1 VKGGLI
7 PAAQETRTVVQ
18 GTSLSTANAQCAAGG
33 AAASTC
39 TRSASRPAPL
49 RRASRCS
56 MSEVTGATSGL
67 SDLDLVVIKGSTVV
81 GSGGDTANE
90 SVQLLNP
97 AAGDYKVCVIGY
109 APRGGSASYALSSW
123 LVNSASTGGN
133 FKVNVPSSATIGGTA
148 SVGMSWSGLATGKR
162 YVGAVNFLLGGV
174 KQGTTVIDVDTTDPC
189 RCSRT
194 RSKKTALAF

>member
-1 VKGGLI
+1 
-7 PAAQETRTVVQ
+7 
-18 GTSLSTANAQCAAGG
+18 
-33 AAASTC
+33 
-39 TRSASRPAPL
+39 
-49 RRASRCS
+49 
-56 MSEVTGATSGL
+56 
-67 SDLDLVVIKGSTVV
+67 VVIKGSTVV
-81 GSGGDTANE
+81 GSSGGDTANE

-97 AAGDYKVCVIGY
+97 AAGDYKVCVVGY

-174 KQGTTVIDVDTTDPC
+174 KQGTTVIDVDTTDPLPLFQN
-189 RCSRT
+189 S
-194 RSKKTALAF
+194 SKKTALAF

>member
-1 VKGGLI
+1 VRGRWCGGVNLHTVSI
-7 PAAQETRTVVQ
+7 PA
-18 GTSLSTANAQCAAGG
+18 GTIAARFSLFDE
-33 AAASTC
+33 
-39 TRSASRPAPL
+39 RSDRRHLGPERPRP
-49 RRASRCS
+49 
-56 MSEVTGATSGL
+56 
-67 SDLDLVVIKGSTVV
+67 
-81 GSGGDTANE
+81 GGDQGFDRGRQRRRHRQRVGTTAE
-90 SVQLLNP
+90 SSRWR
-97 AAGDYKVCVIGY
+97 YKVCVVGY
-109 APRGGSASYALSSW
+109 APRGGSASYVLSSW